1 MAGQLPWTSGLCILS
16 RYTDRWH
23 LDNPLISVFEAT
35 EFAEST
41 KRASHSGWPWNFN
54 QISWRIP
61 PFNSCASLANF
72 AHFGVL
78 LQRRRAKT
86 APASLKKEMM
96 VIDSPKITK
105 EDIRIPRNRVPT
117 SWSLAGKP
125 RTKATIS
132 SGSTVDP
139 MWTGRPTTA
148 ATFSG
153 EMIESKDLSRK
164 DRRRWACWSA
174 TIVS

>member
-41 KRASHSGWPWNFN
+41 KRAS
-54 QISWRIP
+54 
-61 PFNSCASLANF
+61 ASLANF

-105 EDIRIPRNRVPT
+105 EDIRIPRNIVPT

-164 DRRRWACWSA
+164 DRRR
-174 TIVS
+174 